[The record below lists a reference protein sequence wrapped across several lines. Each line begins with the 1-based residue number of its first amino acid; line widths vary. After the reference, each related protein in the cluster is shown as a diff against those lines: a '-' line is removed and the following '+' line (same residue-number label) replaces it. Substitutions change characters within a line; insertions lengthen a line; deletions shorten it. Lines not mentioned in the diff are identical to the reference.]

1 MARLYTLQYTG
12 EEVDTAIGG
21 VGSLQDSVSDL
32 INGNQAVGK
41 AVADNSGNNI
51 ETTYATKQELSTKQ
65 PTGNYV
71 TMDTEQTIT
80 ATKNFGP
87 INIVGDLNIEGNITQ
102 NGEQYETHAEQ
113 IYTADDYINMRE
125 GATAGLSQGQY
136 SGFEIIKY
144 NGINNARL
152 VVDNTGTARVG
163 DVGDEQ
169 PLATREE
176 TPINGG
182 FARWSASLNS
192 FITDNNVASTVILSV
207 DSSRIS
213 DNIINLTDEEV
224 TSLNIIPNT
233 IFLKINYTASTYQ
246 SFYFV
251 LNTQSN
257 GVYQYVYPYVTLDNQ
272 ITGMQLQL
280 NLPQKLASFNT
291 TNYNFSSIK
300 VNNVVQTVV
309 NFSSDPQTQLN
320 SKYVKPSTGIPET
333 DLSSGVQQK
342 LNAGGG
348 FTTEEIATL
357 KALASKITVGDNVTF
372 STTVEA
378 PVFNDLG

>member
-1 MARLYTLQYTG
+1 MVRLYTLQHTG
-12 EEVDTAIGG
+12 KEVDAAIGD

-71 TMDTEQTIT
+71 TIDTEQTIT

-102 NGEQYETHAEQ
+102 NGDQYETHAEQ
-113 IYTADDYINMRE
+113 IYTANDYINMRE
-125 GATAGLSQGQY
+125 GATSGLLQGQY

-144 NGINNARL
+144 NGTDNGRL

-182 FARWSASLNS
+182 FARWNSTSNS
-192 FITDNNVASTVILSV
+192 FITDINVASTVILNITT
-207 DSSRIS
+207 DRIV
-213 DNIINLTDEEV
+213 DNIITLTDEEV
-224 TSLNIIPNT
+224 KKLSIIHQFLILNFTDGDAIYIFSYFQGVPEMSIYLMSERYNGKNISIELRYYKSLKQLDLISD
-233 IFLKINYTASTYQ
+233 NYEY
-246 SFYFV
+246 
-251 LNTQSN
+251 
-257 GVYQYVYPYVTLDNQ
+257 TLV
-272 ITGMQLQL
+272 
-280 NLPQKLASFNT
+280 
-291 TNYNFSSIK
+291 K
-300 VNNVVQTVV
+300 VNNNNQDVV
-309 NFSSDPQTQLN
+309 NFTSDPQTQLN
-320 SKYVKPSTGIPET
+320 SKYVKPTSGIPET
-333 DLSSGVQQK
+333 DLSADVQQK
-342 LNAGGG
+342 LNSAN

>member
-1 MARLYTLQYTG
+1 MANIYVSKYTG
-12 EEVDTAIGG
+12 KQIDTGIQG
-21 VGSLQDSVSDL
+21 VESLQTTVDNL
-32 INGNQAVGK
+32 INGTQIVGK
-41 AVADNSGNNI
+41 ASSDASGNNI

-71 TMDTEQTIT
+71 TIDTEQTIT

-87 INIVGDLNIEGNITQ
+87 INVVGALNIEGDIVQ

-125 GATAGLSQGQY
+125 GATSGLLQGQY

-144 NGINNARL
+144 NGTDNGRL

-163 DVGDEQ
+163 DIGDEQ

-182 FARWSASLNS
+182 FARWNSASNS
-192 FITDNNVASTVILSV
+192 FITDINVANTVILDITSDRV
-207 DSSRIS
+207 V
-213 DNIINLTDEEV
+213 DNIITLTDEEV
-224 TSLNIIPNT
+224 TKLNTLPQ
-233 IFLKINYTASTYQ
+233 FLILNVTDMNINYSFSYFQSTSGIRIYLM
-246 SFYFV
+246 SERF
-251 LNTQSN
+251 N
-257 GVYQYVYPYVTLDNQ
+257 GQNIGLELRYYISSKQLGLTDDNYKYTLVKIGGSDQ
-272 ITGMQLQL
+272 D
-280 NLPQKLASFNT
+280 
-291 TNYNFSSIK
+291 
-300 VNNVVQTVV
+300 VV
-309 NFSSDPQTQLN
+309 NFTSDPQTQLN
-320 SKYVKPSTGIPET
+320 SKYVKPTSGIPET
-333 DLSSGVQQK
+333 DLSTDVQQK

-348 FTTEEIATL
+348 FTAEEIATL
-357 KALASKITVGDNVTF
+357 KALVSKITVGDKVTF

>member
-12 EEVDTAIGG
+12 EEVDAAIGD

-51 ETTYATKQELSTKQ
+51 ESTYATKQELSTKQ

-113 IYTADDYINMRE
+113 IYTTNDYINMRE
-125 GATAGLSQGQY
+125 GATSGLLQGQY

-144 NGINNARL
+144 NGTDNGRL

-176 TPINGG
+176 TPMNGG
-182 FARWSASLNS
+182 FARWNSTSNS
-192 FITDNNVASTVILSV
+192 FITDINVASTVILNITT
-207 DSSRIS
+207 DRIV
-213 DNIINLTDEEV
+213 DNIITLTDEEV
-224 TSLNIIPNT
+224 KKLSVLHQFLILNFTDGNAIYTFTYFQGAPEMSIYLMSERYNGKNISIELRYYKSLKQLDLISD
-233 IFLKINYTASTYQ
+233 NYEY
-246 SFYFV
+246 
-251 LNTQSN
+251 
-257 GVYQYVYPYVTLDNQ
+257 TLV
-272 ITGMQLQL
+272 
-280 NLPQKLASFNT
+280 
-291 TNYNFSSIK
+291 K
-300 VNNVVQTVV
+300 VNNNNQDVV
-309 NFSSDPQTQLN
+309 NFTSDPQTQLN
-320 SKYVKPSTGIPET
+320 SKYVKPTSGIPET
-333 DLSSGVQQK
+333 DLSADVQQK
-342 LNAGGG
+342 LNSVN
-348 FTTEEIATL
+348 FTAEEIATL